1 MITLS
6 QTHTEQAKLI
16 IYAPYI
22 CELLFSMDSYEVIII
37 DSSLCSVVNIADIN
51 ECNATR
57 FPNSCKGICTNTDGS
72 YDCKCPLG
80 THSDD
85 PKNKE
90 CVPQVKLV
98 IGNMFF
104 HATFFSC
111 QNFFSN
117 CSYLQRIE
125 MQTIQFFFRLYMLF
139 S

>member
-1 MITLS
+1 
-6 QTHTEQAKLI
+6 
-16 IYAPYI
+16 
-22 CELLFSMDSYEVIII
+22 MDSYEVIII

-104 HATFFSC
+104 TLHFSAAKTFSLTVHIYSELRC
-111 QNFFSN
+111 KPYS
-117 CSYLQRIE
+117 
-125 MQTIQFFFRLYMLF
+125 FFFDYICCFL
-139 S
+139 SKK